1 MLGAGTQ
8 SGVPSWAQIPCG
20 EQQRHLL
27 AARSQVQAGSA
38 GLALTLE
45 PASHL
50 LTPAPPHRTLAWQHG
65 QSG

>member
-8 SGVPSWAQIPCG
+8 SGVPSWAQTPCG

-50 LTPAPPHRTLAWQHG
+50 TPAPPHRTLAWQHG